1 MKTIRSIVIIA
12 LCIVVPLLF
21 GACATK
27 PTTPTTTESL
37 IDECATAMGGFE
49 KIDSLQTM
57 RFSQYLPDHGGIS
70 KYEIKRLNL
79 VRLGDQV
86 AFDGERAF
94 WLTKDDP
101 IPQEEW
107 QDFEVDIAW
116 YIPAFFDYP
125 AEYLGTEVVDDIE
138 TQKLQVALPL
148 GAVMTYYLD
157 AETHL
162 IYKAVANFTI
172 NGTEYHPER
181 TYRDYQLSGGIIY
194 PHAFTYEGRDGVFT
208 ATFLNIEFNIP
219 LEDERFSDPWATD

>member
-1 MKTIRSIVIIA
+1 MKTNRSIVIIA
-12 LCIVVPLLF
+12 LCIVVSLLF
-21 GACATK
+21 SACATK
-27 PTTPTTTESL
+27 PTTPTTTEFL
-37 IDECATAMGGFE
+37 IDECATAMGGIE

-70 KYEIKRLNL
+70 KYEIKRPNL
-79 VRLGDQV
+79 IRLGDQV
-86 AFDGERAF
+86 ASDGERAF

-138 TQKLQVALPL
+138 TQKLQVTLPL

-181 TYRDYQLSGGIIY
+181 IYSDYQLSGEIIY